1 MNKEYYYTTHMT
13 EVGGKDIK
21 NDAPIFKANSLQD
34 MLQEFVLTFW
44 STDDRKPL
52 SKKELKA
59 MTQQELREDHD
70 YKYLVV
76 ETQAFSDDYWKL
88 ADDTRQYLW
97 CKTACGEDITVL
109 FHQNEINQL
118 SKYIVLPEVGVFGYT
133 FEKDLINYENKY
145 INWRDKENQIY
156 VFSLEEGEWL

>member
-59 MTQQELREDHD
+59 MTQQELREDHN
-70 YKYLVV
+70 YKYIVV
-76 ETQAFSDDYWKL
+76 ETQA
-88 ADDTRQYLW
+88 
-97 CKTACGEDITVL
+97 I
-109 FHQNEINQL
+109 
-118 SKYIVLPEVGVFGYT
+118 
-133 FEKDLINYENKY
+133 
-145 INWRDKENQIY
+145 
-156 VFSLEEGEWL
+156 